1 MGNTKNSLKY
11 DIKKLNPYESPFNK
25 QKCIELLNETCF
37 SGSFLNNKTTT
48 KLFTPKI
55 LTLEKFNLTHMLALK
70 QYLEDILLTCPPEEY
85 LAYKEQLN
93 VISKILTLDDKA
105 YYYMETGFFHRV
117 MAYGYTFPGEIGR
130 LYSFSSSMPRLKREV
145 RYLIFKNIYKDV
157 DIENA
162 HPSILLEYA
171 LSKNLKTLK
180 LEQLVRD
187 RSLFYQTVSED
198 LKCSISDVKIIVL
211 KCLNQIPKEFYNG
224 PFSKILTDLF
234 EEILVIRNFLWEE
247 NYKNMKFFL
256 STKTNFEKKS
266 LEKKKVTV
274 LSIYCQT
281 RESEILL
288 DLYSFLKV
296 SCNDTDEKPA
306 LQFIPF
312 FDGAYICFFNIT
324 HQKLLDEWLKE
335 YNQKHQFIKFKI
347 KNIESDS
354 RLLLEDT
361 FKSFCIINDSFK
373 KLSYKES
380 QDLLKAIHLEK
391 EVLTKNNLQL
401 LIKYSNNLKNIHD
414 DFTKNI
420 DVLKKEIKVKKNKGT
435 DEDLLKLE
443 RDLKELQQNRL
454 STYQLIIPT
463 DLEKE
468 LKINVQNNMCLLRK
482 NLIDYTQGNYELSF
496 YIKNTIAR
504 MHSLESLNK
513 DTEKELVDD
522 RFLEEGI
529 PTLISQDPISDIEV

>member
-211 KCLNQIPKEFYNG
+211 KCLNQIPKEFY
-224 PFSKILTDLF
+224 KIDNQDKEDSEF
-234 EEILVIRNFLWEE
+234 EFESQNQNVKDEMSRIRRKRHPLVPPLNLPKNAVEE
-247 NYKNMKFFL
+247 WK
-256 STKTNFEKKS
+256 
-266 LEKKKVTV
+266 
-274 LSIYCQT
+274 
-281 RESEILL
+281 
-288 DLYSFLKV
+288 
-296 SCNDTDEKPA
+296 
-306 LQFIPF
+306 
-312 FDGAYICFFNIT
+312 
-324 HQKLLDEWLKE
+324 QKLA
-335 YNQKHQFIKFKI
+335 
-347 KNIESDS
+347 IE
-354 RLLLEDT
+354 
-361 FKSFCIINDSFK
+361 K
-373 KLSYKES
+373 
-380 QDLLKAIHLEK
+380 
-391 EVLTKNNLQL
+391 
-401 LIKYSNNLKNIHD
+401 
-414 DFTKNI
+414 
-420 DVLKKEIKVKKNKGT
+420 
-435 DEDLLKLE
+435 
-443 RDLKELQQNRL
+443 
-454 STYQLIIPT
+454 
-463 DLEKE
+463 
-468 LKINVQNNMCLLRK
+468 
-482 NLIDYTQGNYELSF
+482 
-496 YIKNTIAR
+496 
-504 MHSLESLNK
+504 
-513 DTEKELVDD
+513 
-522 RFLEEGI
+522 
-529 PTLISQDPISDIEV
+529 